1 MQSVDF
7 ELRPGVFVRDFE
19 RQSAYLAPQMS
30 KTYLKVPKLA
40 AIMILQQICQVSLG
54 GVPPRL
60 VCSRLSASPL
70 ILWHFREFLNSLAGS
85 QDICEFIKK
94 HNFWI
99 ILKMDGDITCVV
111 FERFAKFPKID
122 NFVR

>member
-19 RQSAYLAPQMS
+19 RQSPYLAPQMN

-54 GVPPRL
+54 RGPPQARL
-60 VCSRLSASPL
+60 LPAECYPFKPVCRLQCISG
-70 ILWHFREFLNSLAGS
+70 I
-85 QDICEFIKK
+85 
-94 HNFWI
+94 
-99 ILKMDGDITCVV
+99 
-111 FERFAKFPKID
+111 
-122 NFVR
+122 

>member
-19 RQSAYLAPQMS
+19 RQSPYLAPQMN

-54 GVPPRL
+54 EGSPQARL
-60 VCSRLSASPL
+60 LPAECYP
-70 ILWHFREFLNSLAGS
+70 FNLAARWR
-85 QDICEFIKK
+85 C
-94 HNFWI
+94 
-99 ILKMDGDITCVV
+99 
-111 FERFAKFPKID
+111 
-122 NFVR
+122 